1 MLDRRLVALLI
12 ETSNAYA
19 RNLLRGIIRYVREQ
33 HRPWSIRLLEQGR
46 GETPPAWLKRW
57 KGDGIIA
64 RIENR
69 RIADAV
75 AATRLPIVD
84 VSAARLLPELPWVET
99 DDRAIAQLAF
109 DHLADRNFRSFA
121 FCGDSRFQ
129 WSCWRRDHFVS
140 LVEARGLT
148 CSVHDFRTRS
158 GKTLSEEGQRDDLL
172 KWLRTLPRPVG
183 VLACY
188 DVLAHQVLDVCHEH
202 ELRVPDDIA
211 VLGVDN
217 DELLCSLTIPPLSS
231 VIPDAQGTGYE
242 AARQLDLLMSSRK
255 RASESVLMSPLG
267 VCTRQST
274 DVLAIDDPDV
284 AHAIRYI
291 RDHALEGIKVQDV
304 LGEVPLSRRALEI
317 RFRELLDRTPH
328 DEIMRVRMER
338 VKELLL
344 STDLSLSEIAHRTG
358 FRHVEYLSVAFRRS
372 EGYPPSDF
380 RKGRGR
386 MA

>member
-1 MLDRRLVALLI
+1 MPDRRLVALLI

-57 KGDGIIA
+57 EGDGIIA

-75 AATRLPIVD
+75 SATKLPIVD

-109 DHLADRNFRSFA
+109 DHLQDRNFRSFA
-121 FCGDSRFQ
+121 FCGDSQFQ

-140 LVEARGLT
+140 LVESKGLT
-148 CSVHDFRTRS
+148 CPVHDFRTRS
-158 GKTLSEEGQRDDLL
+158 GKNVSEERQRQNLL
-172 KWLRTLPRPVG
+172 EWLRKLPKPVG
-183 VLACY
+183 ILACY
-188 DVLAHQVLDVCHEH
+188 DVLGHQVLDVCHEE

-242 AARQLDLLMSSRK
+242 AARQLDLQMSSRK
-255 RASESVLMSPLG
+255 RPPESVLMKPLG

-274 DVLAIDDPDV
+274 DVLAIDDPDI
-284 AHAIRYI
+284 AHAVRYI
-291 RDHALEGIKVQDV
+291 RDHALEGINVQDV
-304 LGEVPLSRRALEI
+304 LAKVPLSRRALEI
-317 RFRELLDRTPH
+317 RFRDLLERTPH
-328 DEIMRVRMER
+328 DEIMRVRIER

-344 STDLSLSEIAHRTG
+344 STDLSLSEIAQRTG
-358 FRHVEYLSVAFRRS
+358 FRHVEYLSVAFRRN
-372 EGYPPSDF
+372 EGQPPSEF
-380 RKGRGR
+380 RKRRGR
-386 MA
+386 SV